1 MFCTTICMRCLK
13 GYNTTTRMLF
23 VNTSLVFCIVC
34 FGNTLHPGVAIKSL
48 LPPFFFFW
56 RVVPEK
62 RVSSYSRGTQLTFV
76 FVINQ
81 MRQSS
86 SSRAINSTSC
96 RMVVM
101 PRSFS
106 YCSFSS
112 SFSLMLF
119 TKKKPQAFVTVS
131 CHGFC
136 PLYSC
141 HSSEL
146 SDAHMSRLTGKRPR
160 ASCTVSILTHARTH
174 THIQRLH
181 TKTKCTFAF
190 FC

>member
-1 MFCTTICMRCLK
+1 
-13 GYNTTTRMLF
+13 MLF

-119 TKKKPQAFVTVS
+119 TKKNS
-131 CHGFC
+131 SICHRFL
-136 PLYSC
+136 PRLLSALQLSLQRAEWRP
-141 HSSEL
+141 HVAVNRQTSS
-146 SDAHMSRLTGKRPR
+146 R
-160 ASCTVSILTHARTH
+160 ILHCVNINTRTHAHTYTTFTH
-174 THIQRLH
+174 QDKVYICLLLLKMETVLSV
-181 TKTKCTFAF
+181 
-190 FC
+190 